1 MNRESTEV
9 SVESDDLQFEL
20 VASSLRADTGDLKA
34 FIEALAVKLEGALP
48 GRARVERK
56 GDGLFSRTKHVYRIA
71 VEFGENR
78 YEIIHSA
85 GQIQAT
91 VGKAVRGI
99 VLKTEHVSLD
109 EWIDQL
115 SRDLTAEANR
125 SEQSRL
131 ALQRLLG
138 A

>member
-1 MNRESTEV
+1 
-9 SVESDDLQFEL
+9 
-20 VASSLRADTGDLKA
+20 
-34 FIEALAVKLEGALP
+34 
-48 GRARVERK
+48 
-56 GDGLFSRTKHVYRIA
+56 VYRIA

-109 EWIDQL
+109 DWIDQL
-115 SRDLTAEANR
+115 SRELTVEANR

-138 A
+138 V

>member
-1 MNRESTEV
+1 MKHESTEV
-9 SVESDDLQFEL
+9 AVESDDLQFEL
-20 VASSLRADTGDLKA
+20 LASSLRADTGDMKA

-48 GRARVERK
+48 QRARVERK
-56 GDGLFSRTKHVYRIA
+56 ADGLFSRTKHVQRIS
-71 VEFGENR
+71 VELGENR
-78 YEIIHSA
+78 YEIMHAA

-99 VLKTEHVSLD
+99 VLKTEHLSLD
-109 EWIDQL
+109 DWIDQL
-115 SRDLTAEANR
+115 SRELTVEANR

>member
-1 MNRESTEV
+1 MKHESTEV
-9 SVESDDLQFEL
+9 AVESDDLQFEL
-20 VASSLRADTGDLKA
+20 LASSLRADTGDMKA

-48 GRARVERK
+48 QRARVERK
-56 GDGLFSRTKHVYRIA
+56 ADGLFSRTKHVQRIS
-71 VEFGENR
+71 VELGENR
-78 YEIIHSA
+78 YEIMHAA
-85 GQIQAT
+85 GQIQST

-99 VLKTEHVSLD
+99 VLKTEHLSLD
-109 EWIDQL
+109 DWIDQL
-115 SRDLTAEANR
+115 SRELTVEANR

>member
-1 MNRESTEV
+1 MKHESTEV
-9 SVESDDLQFEL
+9 AVESDDLQFEL
-20 VASSLRADTGDLKA
+20 LASSLRADTGDMKA

-48 GRARVERK
+48 QRARVERK
-56 GDGLFSRTKHVYRIA
+56 ADGLFSRTKHVQRIS
-71 VEFGENR
+71 VELGENR
-78 YEIIHSA
+78 YEIMHAA
-85 GQIQAT
+85 GRIQAT

-99 VLKTEHVSLD
+99 VLKTEHLSLD
-109 EWIDQL
+109 DWIDQL
-115 SRDLTAEANR
+115 SRELTVEANR